1 MRRGHVSLSLSDGQV
16 RVAPLAGI
24 CETGAAR
31 VRLVQGTVSS
41 GSLQQ
46 WDPKRVIRP
55 ERRAGVRL
63 RGEDFV
69 LGVQGSR
76 RVL

>member
-1 MRRGHVSLSLSDGQV
+1 MSLSLSDGQV

-46 WDPKRVIRP
+46 WDRSHGRSHEDGKVSSRTWGQ
-55 ERRAGVRL
+55 AGHVCAQVS
-63 RGEDFV
+63 GTC
-69 LGVQGSR
+69 
-76 RVL
+76 